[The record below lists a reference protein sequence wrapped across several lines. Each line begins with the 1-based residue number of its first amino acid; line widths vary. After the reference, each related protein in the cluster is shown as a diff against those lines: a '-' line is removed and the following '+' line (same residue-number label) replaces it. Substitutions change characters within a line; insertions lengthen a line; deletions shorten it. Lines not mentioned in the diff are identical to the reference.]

1 MSEQDSTR
9 VLEEI
14 RELLREQGAR
24 QQRAIAMQ
32 EEALA
37 SQKQAIAQQVNAVQ
51 TQRRVLRLV
60 VPAIGGVIVAIFILI
75 VKLLGAWSC
84 PR

>member
-1 MSEQDSTR
+1 MSDQDSTR
-9 VLEEI
+9 ILEEI

-37 SQKQAIAQQVNAVQ
+37 RQQQAVSQHANALQAS
-51 TQRRVLRLV
+51 RRVLRLV

-75 VKLLGAWSC
+75 VKLLGVWSC